1 MSFDHLIILTV
12 FGWSYLQFGCSM
24 LHGQVFDSQTYW
36 DYKKTLCSSYLWFQQ
51 MEKSVD
57 SCGTVSSEPWWVGQ
71 TSVSLAQKK
80 GEECGLTKHK
90 NGHQNETYMV
100 APMWELNKWN
110 LGLFWPCST
119 KIEKSNQ
126 LFLTVLEF
134 IIIIWFL
141 KWYFLFSILFCCR
154 WDSCFW
160 SWTCL

>member
-12 FGWSYLQFGCSM
+12 SGWSYLQFGCSM
-24 LHGQVFDSQTYW
+24 LHGQVFDSQTYR

-90 NGHQNETYMV
+90 NGH
-100 APMWELNKWN
+100 
-110 LGLFWPCST
+110 
-119 KIEKSNQ
+119 
-126 LFLTVLEF
+126 
-134 IIIIWFL
+134 
-141 KWYFLFSILFCCR
+141 
-154 WDSCFW
+154 
-160 SWTCL
+160 